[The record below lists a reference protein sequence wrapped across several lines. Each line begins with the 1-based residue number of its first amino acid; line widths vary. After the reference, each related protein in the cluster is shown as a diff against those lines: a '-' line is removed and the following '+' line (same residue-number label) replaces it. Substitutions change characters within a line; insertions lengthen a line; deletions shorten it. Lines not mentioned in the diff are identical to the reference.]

1 MSTTTVHEVAPRSS
15 SSASYNTTL
24 KAEETQAKLSGYQG
38 YDNVHWYVGN
48 AKQAAAF
55 YITRM
60 GFKRIAYRG
69 LETGS
74 KVVAS
79 HVVRNGNVTFIF
91 TSPLHAPKTTDPKW
105 SAEENDLLEEIQTH
119 LRQHGDAVRDVA
131 FQVDDVDAI
140 YAAAVNNG
148 AHEVYPPKEMS
159 DSFGSVKYARI
170 KTYGDTTHT
179 LIQRNNYTGA
189 FVPGFRA
196 VDEEDRIQKH
206 LPEVKL
212 EVVDHCV
219 GNQDWN
225 EMENACD

>member
-1 MSTTTVHEVAPRSS
+1 MSTLTAVETTTSHNEATHL
-15 SSASYNTTL
+15 TTL
-24 KAEETQAKLSGYQG
+24 KAEEAQAKIGQYQG

-91 TSPLHAPKTTDPKW
+91 TSPLHATKTKDPKW
-105 SAEENDLLEEIQTH
+105 TQEETELLEEIHTH

-131 FQVDDVDAI
+131 FEVDDVDAI
-140 YAAAVNNG
+140 YTAAVTNG
-148 AHEVYPPKEMS
+148 AHEVYPPKELS
-159 DSFGSVKYARI
+159 DDFGTVKYARI
-170 KTYGDTTHT
+170 RTYGDTTHT
-179 LIQRNNYTGA
+179 LIQRNNYKGS
-189 FVPGFRA
+189 FLPGFRS
-196 VDEEDRIQKH
+196 VDEVDKIQAY